1 MSEGNHVK
9 EEEDGDLRVTNGQL
23 EFFFFVWDSGRSGI
37 CATKGKRLGSY
48 EGGC

>member
-1 MSEGNHVK
+1 ME

-23 EFFFFVWDSGRSGI
+23 EGFRFLFFEVWDSGPSGI
-37 CATKGKRLGSY
+37 CATKGRRLGSY